1 MSNPVGNTERNDISK
16 CRPIKW
22 RASTSAAGQ
31 RVSSD
36 SLIWLVVLISW
47 DRHWTRAR
55 LRTVSLTVWLETA
68 SEQAAGRGAA
78 AQWRSQ
84 DFEPRGHG
92 VHVYEIMH
100 SFIHSFTLYKIGDK
114 TLLSNVSTTESHSMP
129 NAVIK
134 HHKIETV
141 NGAHPVFLNS
151 IRIK

>member
-1 MSNPVGNTERNDISK
+1 
-16 CRPIKW
+16 
-22 RASTSAAGQ
+22 
-31 RVSSD
+31 
-36 SLIWLVVLISW
+36 
-47 DRHWTRAR
+47 
-55 LRTVSLTVWLETA
+55 
-68 SEQAAGRGAA
+68 
-78 AQWRSQ
+78 
-84 DFEPRGHG
+84 
-92 VHVYEIMH
+92 VHVHEIMH